1 MIIDEKSFLDLTVHL
16 RHASDD
22 LVTAAQRLSRLCD
35 PSCSVGD
42 DRSELVSTLD
52 SLVSMNREFT
62 QRRAPDPRRLER
74 QPPRRPDSLI
84 NSRAG
89 RG

>member
-1 MIIDEKSFLDLTVHL
+1 VIIDEKSFLDLTVHL

-35 PSCSVGD
+35 PTNGLGD

-62 QRRAPDPRRLER
+62 RAERL
-74 QPPRRPDSLI
+74 I
-84 NSRAG
+84 RAVWDANKKPAACHH
-89 RG
+89 